1 VLRDTTEAR
10 NAVLAQEALL
20 LAVTQ
25 AMEARTRLLRGV
37 THDVKNPLGAADGYA
52 QLLELEL
59 RGTLLPEQEK
69 WVAGV
74 RRGIGGALALI
85 TDLLDLSLAESGGL
99 PVTRE
104 AVDLGLLAA
113 EALEEHRGAA
123 EAAGHVLTRE
133 GDARVPVHTRCS
145 ATSSPT
151 RSSTRPRRA
160 ASRCGSNGM
169 RSAAQGSP
177 AAGSPP
183 T

>member
-1 VLRDTTEAR
+1 MGQRREIAGRRKNGVEFPAEASISKLDVGGERVYTVLLRDTTEAR

-52 QLLELEL
+52 QLLESGLQ
-59 RGTLLPEQEK
+59 GTLLPEQEK

-99 PVTRE
+99 PITR
-104 AVDLGLLAA
+104 
-113 EALEEHRGAA
+113 
-123 EAAGHVLTRE
+123 
-133 GDARVPVHTRCS
+133 
-145 ATSSPT
+145 
-151 RSSTRPRRA
+151 
-160 ASRCGSNGM
+160 
-169 RSAAQGSP
+169 
-177 AAGSPP
+177 
-183 T
+183 